1 MSTKINLESGDV
13 YLKPQFYSKDEVI
26 ANELKTYNN
35 YLLKWLRFDM
45 GKKHYEIIQPTDIK
59 EWLVIGDDASVSVDK
74 DKMSSWVEDF
84 CLKYKTVGKTRSFKS
99 HTGEILQ
106 VSGGDYGWQI
116 DYSQTVD
123 QIYNA
128 ITAES
133 KEAGCHCLFK

>member
-106 VSGGDYGWQI
+106 VSVG
-116 DYSQTVD
+116 
-123 QIYNA
+123 
-128 ITAES
+128 ITDGKLIIVKQLIKFTMLLQLKAKKRMS
-133 KEAGCHCLFK
+133 LLI